1 MTGPV
6 VIAAGGTGGHV
17 FPALALARAL
27 LRRGHEPAFVTDRR
41 GIAFGDEL
49 AGVACHAVRSG
60 GLAGRGLLAKLR
72 SLVNL
77 ALGTLQARRLLRRL
91 APSLAVG
98 FGGYAS
104 VPPLLAAASLGVPTI
119 LHEANAVLGRAN
131 RLLAPRARAIAT
143 AFPETARLRPR
154 AATRTRRT
162 GNPVRPEIIAAREIA
177 YLPPSATAPFRLLV
191 IGGSQGARVLGR
203 TVPAALAA
211 LPEALRRRLAV
222 SLQCRAEDLEAAR
235 QTLAAAAIDAE
246 VAPFFADIAERLGA
260 AHLVIARAGA
270 STVAELACV
279 GRPAILVPYARA
291 VDDHQSANAAALAG
305 IGAAWVIT
313 EAELDAPRLGAEIAC
328 RIGAATLTQA
338 AASAHA
344 YGEPDAAERLAALA
358 GELIAEAPA

>member
-6 VIAAGGTGGHV
+6 VIAAGGTGGHL
-17 FPALALARAL
+17 FPALALAHAL
-27 LRRGHEPAFVTDRR
+27 RVNGHEPAFVTDRR

-72 SLVNL
+72 ALVDL

-104 VPPLLAAASLGVPTI
+104 VPPLLAAASLGVPTMI
-119 LHEANAVLGRAN
+119 HEANAVLGRAN

-143 AFPETARLRPR
+143 AFPETAGLGPR
-154 AATRTRRT
+154 TATRT
-162 GNPVRPEIIAAREIA
+162 GNPVRQEFIAAREIA
-177 YLPPSATAPFRLLV
+177 YLPPTALAPFRLLV

-203 TVPAALAA
+203 VVPAALAA

-222 SLQCRAEDLEAAR
+222 SLQCRAEDLDAAR
-235 QTLAAAAIDAE
+235 RTLAAAAIEAE
-246 VAPFFADIAERLGA
+246 VAPFFADIASRLGA

-279 GRPAILVPYARA
+279 GRPAILVPFAGA
-291 VDDHQSANAAALAG
+291 VDDVKAVRQ
-305 IGAAWVIT
+305 GAQT
-313 EAELDAPRLGAEIAC
+313 PHR
-328 RIGAATLTQA
+328 T
-338 AASAHA
+338 
-344 YGEPDAAERLAALA
+344 
-358 GELIAEAPA
+358 